1 MIHAC
6 ILSTIS
12 GCWYTVN
19 ARKEG
24 ILSMGSGSTGGDKE
38 GQGRLYRRGY
48 VWTSPWKMLGFHLA
62 ERGTGMGSHVLQAHD
77 LGLMYCTVARNSQ
90 SSRESLIMEWIK
102 HKTKNSTAVDCSM
115 IAYPEF
121 LFSLSAV
128 RLVFHILGCHILGN
142 KGTTSQPALLA
153 TQEGGTPTWVIKK
166 SCCDLGFSNCCDGA
180 MPLEVGVL

>member
-1 MIHAC
+1 
-6 ILSTIS
+6 
-12 GCWYTVN
+12 
-19 ARKEG
+19 
-24 ILSMGSGSTGGDKE
+24 
-38 GQGRLYRRGY
+38 
-48 VWTSPWKMLGFHLA
+48 
-62 ERGTGMGSHVLQAHD
+62 MGSHVLQAHD

-102 HKTKNSTAVDCSM
+102 HKTKNSTAMDCSM

-153 TQEGGTPTWVIKK
+153 TQEGGTPH
-166 SCCDLGFSNCCDGA
+166 LGH
-180 MPLEVGVL
+180 